1 MLNLKKSIVED
12 YWRKTSPRMS
22 KVISIMQDVEY
33 WLLDEKKEVNDAL
46 TDLAKSMDHASRN
59 TLIEQADAILYVMAY
74 ISSGKA
80 LRMMSWFDEKHQNG
94 LTVDLTDLAKR
105 NPENTHAR
113 LLLDRLQTI
122 KSLSLMN
129 KVFAQ
134 SRTRLIIEI
143 LKNEE
148 NDKK

>member
-1 MLNLKKSIVED
+1 MLNLKKSIVDD

-22 KVISIMQDVEY
+22 KVISIMQDVEF
-33 WLLDEKKEVNDAL
+33 WLLDDKKEVNDAL
-46 TDLAKSMDHASRN
+46 NVLAKSMDKANRSTLLDQASS
-59 TLIEQADAILYVMAY
+59 ILYVMAY
-74 ISSGKA
+74 ISSGKS

-94 LTVDLTDLAKR
+94 LTVDLVDAAKK

-143 LKNEE
+143 LKG
-148 NDKK
+148 ND

>member
-1 MLNLKKSIVED
+1 MLNLKKSIVDD

-22 KVISIMQDVEY
+22 KVISIMQDVEF
-33 WLLDEKKEVNDAL
+33 WLLDDKKEVNDAL
-46 TDLAKSMDHASRN
+46 NVLAKSMDKASRN
-59 TLIEQADAILYVMAY
+59 TLLEQAPSILYVMAY
-74 ISSGKA
+74 ISSGKS

-94 LTVDLTDLAKR
+94 LTVDLVDLAKK

-129 KVFAQ
+129 KFFAQ

-143 LKNEE
+143 LKG
-148 NDKK
+148 ND

>member
-1 MLNLKKSIVED
+1 MLNLKKSIVDD

-22 KVISIMQDVEY
+22 KVISIMQDVEF
-33 WLLDEKKEVNDAL
+33 WLLDDKKEVNDAL
-46 TDLAKSMDHASRN
+46 NVLAKSMDKASRN
-59 TLIEQADAILYVMAY
+59 TLLEQAPSILYVMAY
-74 ISSGKA
+74 ISSGKS

-94 LTVDLTDLAKR
+94 LTVDLVDLAKK

-143 LKNEE
+143 LKGNE
-148 NDKK
+148 